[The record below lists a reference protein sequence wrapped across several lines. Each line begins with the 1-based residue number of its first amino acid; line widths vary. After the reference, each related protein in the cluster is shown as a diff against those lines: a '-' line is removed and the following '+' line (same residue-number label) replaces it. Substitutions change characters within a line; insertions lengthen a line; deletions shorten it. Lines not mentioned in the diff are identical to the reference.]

1 MFLMV
6 KKQTVTVMKNKTRE
20 RSQLRPYIVPATLVL
35 TCVCSS
41 SSSLANP
48 KSDILGVRSL
58 SSKILVALMSLCT
71 NFNGDS
77 SWRNARPFAIPQQI
91 LNLVGQSSGICLCFG
106 PKTLQKQTP
115 FSLKHQKSFWK
126 PKKKKE
132 EEY

>member
-1 MFLMV
+1 MV
-6 KKQTVTVMKNKTRE
+6 SKQTITVKEQTRAD
-20 RSQLRPYIVPATLVL
+20 SGAYIVPATLVL
-35 TCVCSS
+35 TCVFSS

-48 KSDILGVRSL
+48 KSDIFGVRSL

-106 PKTLQKQTP
+106 PKTLQTQTP

-126 PKKKKE
+126 PKKQKKNNSLNNA
-132 EEY
+132 